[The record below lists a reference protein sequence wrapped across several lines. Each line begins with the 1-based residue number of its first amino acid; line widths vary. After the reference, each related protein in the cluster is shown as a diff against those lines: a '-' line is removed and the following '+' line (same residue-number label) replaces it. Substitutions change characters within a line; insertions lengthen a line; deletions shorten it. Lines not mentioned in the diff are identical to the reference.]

1 MRHAAAHQWNAEVG
15 MVLRA
20 DHHGHGRV
28 LRKSREQWRV
38 VSCETV
44 VRIWTGGVALLTVL
58 VPNFVSGEEDERDG
72 EEEEEEEAE
81 EEGKD
86 RLDDRM
92 GRR

>member
-1 MRHAAAHQWNAEVG
+1 MPTTTATAEFFEKAESGGGLLV
-15 MVLRA
+15 VKPWY
-20 DHHGHGRV
+20 V
-28 LRKSREQWRV
+28 FERE
-38 VSCETV
+38 
-44 VRIWTGGVALLTVL
+44 ALLTVL

-72 EEEEEEEAE
+72 EEEEEEAEAE

>member
-1 MRHAAAHQWNAEVG
+1 M
-15 MVLRA
+15 
-20 DHHGHGRV
+20 
-28 LRKSREQWRV
+28 
-38 VSCETV
+38 
-44 VRIWTGGVALLTVL
+44 LTVL

-72 EEEEEEEAE
+72 EEEEAEEAE

>member
-1 MRHAAAHQWNAEVG
+1 MLLPISGMPRSEWSCVPTTTATAEFFEKAESGGGLLV
-15 MVLRA
+15 VKPWYVF
-20 DHHGHGRV
+20 GR
-28 LRKSREQWRV
+28 E
-38 VSCETV
+38 
-44 VRIWTGGVALLTVL
+44 ALLTVL

-72 EEEEEEEAE
+72 EEEEAEEAEEAE

>member
-1 MRHAAAHQWNAEVG
+1 MKPWYVF
-15 MVLRA
+15 
-20 DHHGHGRV
+20 GR
-28 LRKSREQWRV
+28 E
-38 VSCETV
+38 
-44 VRIWTGGVALLTVL
+44 ALLTVL

-72 EEEEEEEAE
+72 EEEEEEEEEAEEAE